1 MKKDFREIAMEL
13 SVKLKQKEKEIASL
27 KEQNYFII
35 KKLSHNLKN
44 PIGSAVSFSELLLES
59 LPNLEQDKLKQF
71 LQIINKS
78 SKYSIQ
84 IVNQLSLY
92 SSLINST
99 KDNFSTEKIELTQII
114 KQAVSKVKEI
124 QKEKNNNVNFINFT
138 PTYILGDLGLLQILF
153 YNIIENAFN
162 YSENN
167 SDIKIKLSFNK
178 NYICT
183 SIKNKN
189 KENIQEGFNIKQ
201 VFEPFY
207 HYNPTEEK
215 KTGLGLS
222 IAKAI
227 LNKHKAKINFTQ
239 KNQNTTVKTK
249 FLKL

>member
-1 MKKDFREIAMEL
+1 MEKDFREIAMEL

-27 KEQNYFII
+27 KEKNYSII

-84 IVNQLSLY
+84 IINQLSLY
-92 SSLINST
+92 SSLVNST
-99 KDNFSTEKIELTQII
+99 KESLYTEKVELSQLI
-114 KQAVSKVKEI
+114 KQVLNKVEKS
-124 QKEKNNNVNFINFT
+124 QKEKNNNVNFINFK
-138 PTYILGDLGLLQILF
+138 PTYILGDLALLQTLF
-153 YNIIENAFN
+153 TIIIENAFD

-178 NYICT
+178 NYICI
-183 SIKNKN
+183 SIKNKI
-189 KENIQEGFNIKQ
+189 KESLQEGINVKQ

-207 HYNPTEEK
+207 HYNPTGEK

-227 LNKHKAKINFTQ
+227 LNKHKGKISFMQ
-239 KNQNTTVKTK
+239 KKQETAVKVK
-249 FLKL
+249 LLKL